1 MGVHISLTKI
11 FWGNSDNKD
20 QNWNISISMPT
31 IKISVSG
38 FYYFYQ
44 KNWNATLDFVIMSSS
59 RKNNFGV
66 IQTGRITPIWP
77 WFILSEKHPFLQKLG
92 NYLVYCT

>member
-20 QNWNISISMPT
+20 QNLNISIPMPT

-38 FYYFYQ
+38 FYYFYR
-44 KNWNATLDFVIMSSS
+44 KNLNATLDFVIMSNS

-66 IQTGRITPIWP
+66 IRTGRITPISCMTP
-77 WFILSEKHPFLQKLG
+77 LSE
-92 NYLVYCT
+92 